1 MDSID
6 ISWLDSYVKS
16 SEGLTYLP
24 EIMDKIKVK
33 IMYVNVHN
41 EIIHITKKELP
52 LEVNTKES
60 FLSESSFAIL

>member
-1 MDSID
+1 MDDLMDSID

-33 IMYVNVHN
+33 IMYINVHN
-41 EIIHITKKELP
+41 EIVHIINGYI
-52 LEVNTKES
+52 VQ
-60 FLSESSFAIL
+60 F